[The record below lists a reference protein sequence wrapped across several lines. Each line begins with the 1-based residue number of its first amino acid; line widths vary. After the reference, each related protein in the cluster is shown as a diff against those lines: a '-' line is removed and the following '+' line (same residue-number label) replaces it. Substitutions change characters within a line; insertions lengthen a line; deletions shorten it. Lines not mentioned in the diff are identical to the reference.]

1 MKNKY
6 FSLKLY
12 IETMRQLRLPAWIIT
27 GIICVI
33 TATTDFIIA
42 IDGGYGE
49 RLPSIMEFAPG
60 LWGFMYIAPL
70 VFTIMSFGFLNS
82 RSDSDFYHS
91 LPNTRQSLYISRIA
105 AVMTMTFGG
114 ILSTCIV
121 SLLGRLIWQ
130 LPINMMSYFYIIL
143 FSTAA
148 SMVITGGV
156 ALAMS
161 ITGTKLSNAV
171 ATLLIVYFPRCILF
185 ILAAFMENVAPVLV
199 TSSMGMLF
207 SFRYNLAFAPIGLLE
222 MGEDIMTFW
231 PGILYSIVLSVIYAA
246 LGLWAF
252 VRRRSETADKA
263 APSKKLHRV
272 YAIALA
278 TPLALLA
285 TNTIVDTNNW
295 DYDTFSLI
303 VVLAVLDF
311 IIYMVYEMMTIKNF
325 KKAFKALPAF
335 VLLFVACVGVSI
347 GTRALAVSSMNNI
360 PEKDQVKGIR
370 VSDTSGIF
378 SDMYLGTPTYN
389 QLLQERALLT
399 NSDLID
405 VTVKVLRRDVKS
417 IKDGAHTGY
426 SDLVVEFV
434 LENGRTITRQINIS
448 AQMDEYK
455 KYLLADTAYQEATS
469 AYPSA
474 DEIKSLV
481 VGRFD
486 SDELMES
493 LLPVFLNELE
503 SMTDEERLEYFGRY
517 RYDTFEYLSV
527 RGYLY
532 TEAFGDTYNL
542 DMYVP
547 KTTQKFMDMSYE
559 KDKAD
564 IDKLL
569 KGYLD
574 GTTEKHKRLNITWY
588 EISGK
593 EITTLENMHYNNYEE
608 EYYYDDKYY
617 DESTTYAPEDIETIA
632 YAANLLLNTNLQK
645 ADVSKDN
652 IVVSVSISGFDY
664 LMDEYTIDTIW
675 IQSTEE
681 LNQLYL
687 DLQELR
693 AQRNS
698 MY

>member
-1 MKNKY
+1 MKNKF
-6 FSLKLY
+6 FSSRLY

-42 IDGGYGE
+42 IDGGYGNT
-49 RLPSIMEFAPG
+49 LPSILEFIPG

-91 LPNTRQSLYISRIA
+91 LPNTRQSLYISRIV
-105 AVMTMTFGG
+105 AVVTMTFGG

-130 LPINMMSYFYIIL
+130 LPINMMSYFYIVL

-171 ATLLIVYFPRCILF
+171 ATLLILYFPRSIMF
-185 ILAAFMENVAPVLV
+185 ILADFLENVAPVLV
-199 TSSMGMLF
+199 LSEMGMFF

-222 MGEDIMTFW
+222 MGENIMTFW
-231 PGILYSIVLSVIYAA
+231 PGILYTLGLSVVYAA

-278 TPLALLA
+278 TPLALLV
-285 TNTIVDTNNW
+285 TNTIVDVNNW
-295 DYDTFSLI
+295 DYGTFSL
-303 VVLAVLDF
+303 VVTLAVLNF
-311 IIYMVYEMMTIKNF
+311 IIYMVYEMVTIKNF
-325 KKAFKALPAF
+325 KRAFRALPAF
-335 VLLFVACVGVSI
+335 VLLFVACVGVSV
-347 GTRALAVSSMNNI
+347 GAKSLAVSSMNNI
-360 PEKDQVKGIR
+360 PEKDQVKGIHI
-370 VSDTSGIF
+370 SGSSSIITG
-378 SDMYLGTPTYN
+378 MYSSSPTYN
-389 QLLQERALLT
+389 ELLMERTLLT

-405 VTVKVLRRDVKS
+405 VTSKVLKREVKS
-417 IKDGAHTGY
+417 IKDGAHNGY
-426 SDLVVEFV
+426 ANLVVEFV
-434 LENGRTITRQINIS
+434 LKNGRTITRKIDIN
-448 AQMDEYK
+448 AQEDEFRS
-455 KYLLADTAYQEATS
+455 YLLADTAYQEATS

-474 DEIKSLV
+474 DEIKGMGVYL
-481 VGRFD
+481 FD

-503 SMTDEERLEYFGRY
+503 TMTDEERIEYYDPQRY
-517 RYDTFEYLSV
+517 AKFELMLV
-527 RGYLY
+527 QGYVG
-532 TEAFGDTYNL
+532 TEAFGNEYNL

-547 KTTQKFMDMSYE
+547 KTTQKYMDMSYE

-564 IDKLL
+564 IEKML
-569 KGYLD
+569 KGFLD
-574 GTTEKHKRLNITWY
+574 GTTDKNKRLEINWR

-593 EITTLENMHYNNYEE
+593 ELTYLEDMYYYNNEE
-608 EYYYDDKYY
+608 EYYDNGIFYNGARKY
-617 DESTTYAPEDIETIA
+617 PLEDIETIE

-645 ADVSKDN
+645 ADISQDN
-652 IVVSVSISGFDY
+652 IVVSVTISGFDS
-664 LMDEYTIDTIW
+664 LMEEYTNDTIW
-675 IQSTEE
+675 IHCTEE
-681 LNQLYL
+681 LKQLYL
-687 DLQELR
+687 DLQELWD
-693 AQRNS
+693 QR
-698 MY
+698 Y

>member
-1 MKNKY
+1 MKNKF

-278 TPLALLA
+278 RTLGAMSIVTDDTKIGGPHATLMRLPSSDVIPFSFCEVLFLLFLE
-285 TNTIVDTNNW
+285 NKVTINEILSTYN
-295 DYDTFSLI
+295 
-303 VVLAVLDF
+303 AVIEKSNIY
-311 IIYMVYEMMTIKNF
+311 II
-325 KKAFKALPAF
+325 LPAKF
-335 VLLFVACVGVSI
+335 GVTAVFHVIRAVG
-347 GTRALAVSSMNNI
+347 
-360 PEKDQVKGIR
+360 
-370 VSDTSGIF
+370 F
-378 SDMYLGTPTYN
+378 
-389 QLLQERALLT
+389 
-399 NSDLID
+399 
-405 VTVKVLRRDVKS
+405 
-417 IKDGAHTGY
+417 
-426 SDLVVEFV
+426 
-434 LENGRTITRQINIS
+434 
-448 AQMDEYK
+448 
-455 KYLLADTAYQEATS
+455 
-469 AYPSA
+469 
-474 DEIKSLV
+474 
-481 VGRFD
+481 
-486 SDELMES
+486 
-493 LLPVFLNELE
+493 
-503 SMTDEERLEYFGRY
+503 
-517 RYDTFEYLSV
+517 
-527 RGYLY
+527 
-532 TEAFGDTYNL
+532 
-542 DMYVP
+542 
-547 KTTQKFMDMSYE
+547 
-559 KDKAD
+559 
-564 IDKLL
+564 
-569 KGYLD
+569 
-574 GTTEKHKRLNITWY
+574 
-588 EISGK
+588 
-593 EITTLENMHYNNYEE
+593 
-608 EYYYDDKYY
+608 
-617 DESTTYAPEDIETIA
+617 
-632 YAANLLLNTNLQK
+632 
-645 ADVSKDN
+645 
-652 IVVSVSISGFDY
+652 
-664 LMDEYTIDTIW
+664 
-675 IQSTEE
+675 
-681 LNQLYL
+681 
-687 DLQELR
+687 
-693 AQRNS
+693 
-698 MY
+698 

>member
-1 MKNKY
+1 MKNKF
-6 FSLKLY
+6 FSSRLY

-42 IDGGYGE
+42 INGGYGNT
-49 RLPSIMEFAPG
+49 LPSIMEFAPG

-130 LPINMMSYFYIIL
+130 LPINMVSYFYILL

-171 ATLLIVYFPRCILF
+171 ATLLILYFPRCILV
-185 ILAAFMENVAPVLV
+185 ILATFMESVAPVLV
-199 TSSMGMLF
+199 MSEMGMFF

-231 PGILYSIVLSVIYAA
+231 PGILYTLGLSVVYAA

-252 VRRRSETADKA
+252 VHRRSETADKA

-285 TNTIVDTNNW
+285 TNTIVDRNNW
-295 DYDTFSLI
+295 DYGTFSLI
-303 VVLAVLDF
+303 VTLAVLDF
-311 IIYMVYEMMTIKNF
+311 IIYMVYEMVTIKNF
-325 KKAFKALPAF
+325 KRAFRALPAF

-347 GTRALAVSSMNNI
+347 GTRTLAVSSMNNI
-360 PEKDQVKGIR
+360 PEKDQVKGIHI
-370 VSDTSGIF
+370 SGSTGMF
-378 SDMYLGTPTYN
+378 SDIYSNTPTYN
-389 QLLQERALLT
+389 ELLQERALLT
-399 NSDLID
+399 NSDLVD
-405 VTVKVLRRDVKS
+405 VTIKVLRRDVKS
-417 IKDGAHTGY
+417 IKDGAYNGY
-426 SDLVVEFV
+426 ANLVVEFV

-448 AQMDEYK
+448 AQMDEYR

-474 DEIKSLV
+474 DEIKSMGVYL
-481 VGRFD
+481 FD
-486 SDELMES
+486 SDELMDS

-503 SMTDEERLEYFGRY
+503 SMTDEERIEYFGSY
-517 RYDTFEYLSV
+517 RYDTFEYMNIQ
-527 RGYLY
+527 GYLN
-532 TEAFGDTYNL
+532 TEAFGNTYNL

-564 IDKLL
+564 IEKMLR
-569 KGYLD
+569 GFVD
-574 GTTEKHKRLNITWY
+574 GTTDKNKSLNITWY

-593 EITTLENMHYNNYEE
+593 EVTTLDNRYYDNYEE
-608 EYYYDDKYY
+608 EYYYNDKYY
-617 DESTTYAPEDIETIA
+617 NESKTYAPEDIETIE

-645 ADVSKDN
+645 ADISQDN
-652 IVVSVSISGFDY
+652 MVVSVTISGFDS
-664 LMDEYTIDTIW
+664 LMEEYTNDTIW
-675 IQSTEE
+675 IHCTEE
-681 LNQLYL
+681 LKQLYL
-687 DLQELR
+687 DLQELWD
-693 AQRNS
+693 QR
-698 MY
+698 Y